1 MKKNKS
7 DFTPL
12 DTTGKQKKY
21 AKSLAAFTL
30 SELLLAAA
38 ILVFVLAGLLALF
51 ANCLISNETNRN
63 FTLAYSAIQA
73 KMEEIK
79 DTSFDNL
86 DAYNGTSFDLDGF
99 LSGNGKGKIGV
110 SNEATDLKRIRI
122 VACFK
127 VRNRLIG
134 NDINNCQSSPA
145 ELVTLIAR

>member
-1 MKKNKS
+1 MKKIKS
-7 DFTPL
+7 
-12 DTTGKQKKY
+12 G
-21 AKSLAAFTL
+21 FTL

-51 ANCLISNETNRN
+51 TNCLISNETNRN

-99 LSGNGKGKIGV
+99 PSGNGKGKIGV

>member
-1 MKKNKS
+1 MKKIKS
-7 DFTPL
+7 
-12 DTTGKQKKY
+12 G
-21 AKSLAAFTL
+21 FTL

-38 ILVFVLAGLLALF
+38 ILVFVLAGLLVLF
-51 ANCLISNETNRN
+51 LNCLILNETNRN

-79 DTSFDNL
+79 NTPFSNL
-86 DAYNGTSFDLDGF
+86 DALNATNFYLYGF
-99 LSGNGKGKIGV
+99 SPDNAKGRIHV
-110 SNEATDLKRIRI
+110 SDESAGLKRIRI

>member
-1 MKKNKS
+1 MKKIKS
-7 DFTPL
+7 
-12 DTTGKQKKY
+12 G
-21 AKSLAAFTL
+21 FTL

-51 ANCLISNETNRN
+51 ANCLILNETNRN

-99 LSGNGKGKIGV
+99 PSGNGKGKIGV
-110 SNEATDLKRIRI
+110 SNESTDLKRITI
-122 VACFK
+122 SACFMS
-127 VRNRLIG
+127 RNRLIG
-134 NDINNCQSSPA
+134 DDINNCQSSPA

>member
-1 MKKNKS
+1 MMMRRKGFWS
-7 DFTPL
+7 L
-12 DTTGKQKKY
+12 TG
-21 AKSLAAFTL
+21 FTL

-38 ILVFVLAGLLALF
+38 ILAFALTGLLLF
-51 ANCLISNETNRN
+51 FVNSIILNETNRN
-63 FTLAYSAIQA
+63 FTIAYSAIQA
-73 KMEEIK
+73 KMEEMK
-79 DTSFDNL
+79 NTNFDEL
-86 DAYNGTSFDLDGF
+86 DIFNGTNFDLDGF
-99 LSGNGKGKIGV
+99 SSGNGQGRIMV